1 MVVEKAPITSVN
13 PISENFIEN
22 SVGIPV
28 CKREAKL
35 LLHYFFFFPRRAILK
50 YFLLISCSI
59 LDVFVWLEVLLT
71 CYTAVCKI
79 TCFPFFSVNSG
90 LKKVTELQM
99 LTILVLSLFEE
110 LTWECYLGKVGI

>member
-1 MVVEKAPITSVN
+1 M
-13 PISENFIEN
+13 
-22 SVGIPV
+22 
-28 CKREAKL
+28 
-35 LLHYFFFFPRRAILK
+35 K